1 MSTPHFRYKPSIDRP
16 IEEQGIIYWT
26 SRNYRRLPE
35 DQQRMIRE
43 LCEEAGVEYADA
55 VLEFVTSDKG
65 ATAISMRHGVSR
77 ETLDRAVKRY
87 YEAFPM
93 DI

>member
-16 IEEQGIIYWT
+16 IETQGIIYWT

-35 DQQRMIRE
+35 DQQKMVRE
-43 LCEEAGVEYADA
+43 LCEEAGGEYADA
-55 VLEFVTSDKG
+55 VLEFVTTDTG
-65 ATAISMRHGVSR
+65 ATAISMRHGMSR

-87 YEAFPM
+87 YEAFPGV
-93 DI
+93 

>member
-1 MSTPHFRYKPSIDRP
+1 MSTPYFRYKPSIDQP
-16 IEEQGIIYWT
+16 VETQGIIYWT

-35 DQQRMIRE
+35 EKQRMIRA
-43 LCEEAGVEYADA
+43 LCESSGGEYAEA
-55 VLEFVTSDKG
+55 VLEFVTTDKG
-65 ATAISMRHGVSR
+65 ATAISMRHNMSR

-93 DI
+93 EI